1 MDEMIQMSWLED
13 LHFVKYPLQIMLSN
27 AKVCSRIAYR
37 PVSSEHIFLEEAGG
51 GDQKDNHLRSYKF
64 TMLVAADTD
73 GLEHLAGDK
82 DKRAALLL
90 DKVL

>member
-1 MDEMIQMSWLED
+1 
-13 LHFVKYPLQIMLSN
+13 MLADCLSPRVVG
-27 AKVCSRIAYR
+27 AHLFRGGR
-37 PVSSEHIFLEEAGG
+37 GRGG